1 MKMDTKIVLSYD
13 DIFQALKEYVANHVD
28 GVKAEDV
35 CNFRLDYDM
44 DNYTK
49 TTASVQLSYKD
60 VPNGLS

>member
-28 GVKAEDV
+28 SVKAEDV
-35 CNFRLDYDM
+35 FNFRLDYDM
-44 DNYTK
+44 DNYNK
-49 TTASVQLSYKD
+49 TTASVQLNYKD